1 MKKTTPLEW
10 NSSDKPA
17 SLLAYSKWL
26 HAEADAPMTLFILR
40 ETLSFPRLVLESQ
53 TRGIL

>member
-17 SLLAYSKWL
+17 SLLAYAKWL
-26 HAEADAPMTLFILR
+26 RLTPMLL
-40 ETLSFPRLVLESQ
+40 
-53 TRGIL
+53 